1 VALLNIKLF
10 DDWKATFVKSWSNR
24 INALN
29 GIVLTLL
36 AAWPTAAVDLWN
48 VLPAFLQSFLPQH
61 FALFIPLALTGLS
74 MWARVVIQ
82 EKMAN
87 GGK

>member
-1 VALLNIKLF
+1 MALLNLKLF
-10 DDWKATFVKSWSNR
+10 EDWKKTFVTSWSNR
-24 INALN
+24 INAVNAL
-29 GIVLTLL
+29 VLTLL
-36 AAWPTAAVDLWN
+36 AAWPTAPVDLWN
-48 VLPAFLQSFLPQH
+48 VLPAFMQAFLPKH
-61 FALFIPLALTGLS
+61 IALIVPLALTGLS